1 MTALDIYLWAC
12 FLFVF
17 AAVLEYVALNIMV
30 RQRANATLKVK
41 FDQNISINFG
51 KKASYSFDDD
61 DEDYSNENGLANGAK
76 CNGRCSAK
84 NGTVPVL
91 NVSREYV

>member
-1 MTALDIYLWAC
+1 M
-12 FLFVF
+12 
-17 AAVLEYVALNIMV
+17 
-30 RQRANATLKVK
+30 KVK
-41 FDQNISINFG
+41 FDQNISINFW

-61 DEDYSNENGLANGAK
+61 DEDYSNENGVANGAK

-91 NVSREYV
+91 NVSRENVWNQRREQLFLRVWFSAQLE